1 MSHLRFFACSFLRKN
16 VARQNNLACC
26 NGKKICIVRH
36 WPIRHPVT
44 VMMIFLQVSLVLV
57 SFIVYVKNVSSV
69 DKERKQKKRKQF
81 NNFSRTTS
89 LRSASCTSAVN
100 VTLLAFAAARRAEA
114 QAAAPLPVGRPA
126 PHVSIRNGAQQ
137 QTRRTPRLLS
147 NDGTDRE
154 TETYGR

>member
-1 MSHLRFFACSFLRKN
+1 MSHLRFFACSFLRK
-16 VARQNNLACC
+16 NNLACC

-36 WPIRHPVT
+36 RPIRHPVT

-57 SFIVYVKNVSSV
+57 SFIVCQKCKLS
-69 DKERKQKKRKQF
+69 RQRAQTKKRKQF